1 MLQMAGVLT
10 RMVEAGGA
18 PPVLCVQMASCVRI
32 YLAVF
37 TCRCVHNA
45 PATCEHM
52 NNDSSAIQACTQR
65 CHLLAK
71 HSRGNCASAV
81 VRLVHGRTDDL
92 PSNPTTLTTEIHQEG
107 RMCRVRLSQQLVI
120 LMRMAG
126 CHALAAGAVHAEMA
140 LILMMRA
147 RLDLLEGQ
155 QGRQYIH
162 SIHKPI
168 AWMLWT
174 HGRQATLTPGVIEH
188 LAHGVA
194 VALPLGR
201 VSKMSNVDM
210 EAG

>member
-1 MLQMAGVLT
+1 
-10 RMVEAGGA
+10 
-18 PPVLCVQMASCVRI
+18 
-32 YLAVF
+32 
-37 TCRCVHNA
+37 
-45 PATCEHM
+45 
-52 NNDSSAIQACTQR
+52 
-65 CHLLAK
+65 
-71 HSRGNCASAV
+71 
-81 VRLVHGRTDDL
+81 
-92 PSNPTTLTTEIHQEG
+92 
-107 RMCRVRLSQQLVI
+107 MCRVRWSQQLV
-120 LMRMAG
+120 MMAG
-126 CHALAAGAVHAEMA
+126 CHTLAVGALVHMEMA
-140 LILMMRA
+140 LILMIRA

-174 HGRQATLTPGVIEH
+174 HGRQATLTPGVIEQ